1 MNYELVI
8 HNAVAEVWPSTT
20 RRGCNFHYKKAL
32 LKHLKR
38 TDIWEEYLIENS
50 PIREFFA
57 MTGAIAYVP
66 EADVLQAWRLLKPL
80 LPVDMAE
87 FASYFE
93 NTWIGTSTCNPLY
106 SHDMWNQHDA
116 SQLMIPRSSNIAE
129 GWHHG
134 FHSILEVS

>member
-1 MNYELVI
+1 
-8 HNAVAEVWPSTT
+8 
-20 RRGCNFHYKKAL
+20 
-32 LKHLKR
+32 
-38 TDIWEEYLIENS
+38 
-50 PIREFFA
+50 
-57 MTGAIAYVP
+57 
-66 EADVLQAWRLLKPL
+66 
-80 LPVDMAE
+80 MAE

-134 FHSILEVS
+134 FHSMMSCSKPTIWKFLDCLKSEQDLTDVKLTKRLLREPPKPRAPKWIRFDQQIRIVDSYDDYTSIIDYLRAVGCLTMQ